1 MKSINHPRQPRIE
14 TLQDFE
20 QILKKGNLPLEKW
33 TGQQG
38 TKTIEDLFKE
48 AADGETE
55 IETTPNGEV
64 VRIVHVVTG
73 AITYLDEETHQ
84 LYRLKEDRQVSKV
97 DESIK
102 KRPHLH
108 GAVAEKM
115 KVGEDP
121 VRSVLRGIK
130 EELGISGNFE
140 TGEEKLIEESRTT
153 ESYPGLNSI
162 YKVHVVPVRIDESN
176 FKPEGYVENQ
186 EKKTNY
192 FVWEKI

>member
-73 AITYLDEETHQ
+73 DITYLDEETHQ

>member
-73 AITYLDEETHQ
+73 DITYLDEETHQ

-192 FVWEKI
+192 FVWE